1 MESPMKWSRR
11 WFHRWFRRWQ
21 CHVTV
26 HLSQFESLDH
36 SISKIVWRHHVVVY
50 FQKTCIPR
58 RRNGQYIPTKIFYRY
73 IPIVSPTDLGRRY
86 IPTDFETE
94 LFSSGIITD
103 EKIPLVIPLVFS
115 GFLVVIKYGRMKLG
129 KKTKEKP
136 QVNPSYYDKPVT

>member
-1 MESPMKWSRR
+1 LNPSAIPSVNSSEKTP
-11 WFHRWFRRWQ
+11 
-21 CHVTV
+21 
-26 HLSQFESLDH
+26 
-36 SISKIVWRHHVVVY
+36 RHHVIAS
-50 FQKTCIPR
+50 FQTNCILC
-58 RRNGQYIPTKIFYRY
+58 RRNDRYIPTKIFCRY